1 MKTLIVL
8 SLLLAFANAN
18 RICDG
23 TCVQGEG
30 DCDRDSDC
38 LPGLKCEFDWWWGT
52 DVCHAG
58 KILRYISVIAKH
70 LKQGL
75 FELYLLATG
84 RLLWFDT
91 RFH

>member
-18 RICDG
+18 RVCDG

-52 DVCHAG
+52 DICHAG
-58 KILRYISVIAKH
+58 KIFKIIGILGASSHNYAIN
-70 LKQGL
+70 
-75 FELYLLATG
+75 
-84 RLLWFDT
+84 
-91 RFH
+91 